1 MNKKDN
7 VTFEISFPTKPK
19 KTQSKVEKNK
29 NDKVKA
35 LSQEERSDLL
45 NRSKARE
52 IVKEIMDFGVSQS
65 QIIYI
70 IRLLALELEDVH
82 VMNKINAFVEESE
95 RFHNEATAKISDV
108 NDKTKIY
115 T

>member
-1 MNKKDN
+1 MSKKDN
-7 VTFEISFPTKPK
+7 MTFDVSFPLKNKKPP
-19 KTQSKVEKNK
+19 TETEKNK

-45 NRSKARE
+45 SRSKARE

-95 RFHNEATAKISDV
+95 RFHNEATAEISDV